1 MPQRRIFPSCS
12 THCWGEYVY
21 LFSRNQLDAPT
32 LTWCYRYQDREDFT
46 PYRFR
51 IHIPGKDI
59 IVDQY
64 PTDLLGLL
72 QKHGVAN
79 PFEYDEQD

>member
-1 MPQRRIFPSCS
+1 MR
-12 THCWGEYVY
+12 
-21 LFSRNQLDAPT
+21 SRSAPACQG
-32 LTWCYRYQDREDFT
+32 LTRHVQDREDFT

-72 QKHGVAN
+72 QKHGVTN
-79 PFEYDEQD
+79 PFEYRPNMSKRRGAIALTAMAGRLSP

>member
-1 MPQRRIFPSCS
+1 MPLADIGLP
-12 THCWGEYVY
+12 
-21 LFSRNQLDAPT
+21 L
-32 LTWCYRYQDREDFT
+32 QDREDFT

-59 IVDQY
+59 IIDQY

-72 QKHGVAN
+72 QKHGVTN
-79 PFEYDEQD
+79 PFEYV